1 MAISYN
7 GHTVGVICELNPL
20 HNGHAYLLSEARRL
34 VGEDGCVICVM
45 SGKTTQRG
53 EFAVLEPYARARTAL
68 TAGADL
74 VVELPFPWSS
84 GSAEHFAMGGVSILS
99 QMGCTHLL
107 FGSECGELSL
117 MRRAADLI
125 SSAEFTEV
133 YASLCR
139 DGVGTATAYTQALRR
154 SDSTLPES
162 FPSSNDLLG
171 IAYLAAIQRLGSDME
186 PHTVRRLGQDYR
198 DELLTNAAYPSATSL
213 RKLIQEAACDP
224 VCLSAVLDG
233 TMPQD
238 ALEILLSE
246 IREERAPVSMDAFYR
261 YAHTH
266 FRLLSVREDN
276 DIAEGGDGLIC
287 HLQKRALAS
296 CSFEEFLA
304 SAETKQY
311 TKARLRRAIL
321 FAVSGVTVQDL
332 RNRPSYSV
340 VLAASQRGRAFL
352 SVWRKCALADEFTLV
367 TKPADAPESRQ
378 RVLGERID
386 ALYTFCFPAPHD
398 AGWFMRKTPLIEK

>member
-1 MAISYN
+1 MDISYN

-20 HNGHAYLLSEARRL
+20 HNGHAHLLSEARRL

-45 SGKTTQRG
+45 SGRTTQRG
-53 EFAVLEPYARARTAL
+53 EFAILEPYARAKTPL
-68 TAGADL
+68 IAGADL

-99 QMGCTHLL
+99 QMGCAHLL
-107 FGSECGELSL
+107 FGSECGDLFL

-125 SSAEFTEV
+125 SSADFAEV

-139 DGVGTATAYTQALRR
+139 DGVGTAMAYTQALKRL
-154 SDSTLPES
+154 DNTLPES

-171 IAYLAAIQRLGSDME
+171 IAYLSAIKRLGSDMT
-186 PHTVRRLGQDYR
+186 PHTIPRLGQDYR

-213 RKLIQEAACDP
+213 RNVIREAACDP
-224 VCLSAVLDG
+224 VCLSAILDG
-233 TMPQD
+233 TMPQE

-246 IREERAPVSMDAFYR
+246 IREKRAPVSMDAFYR
-261 YAHTH
+261 YAHMYL
-266 FRLLSVREDN
+266 RLFPISAND
-276 DIAEGGDGLIC
+276 DIAEGGGGLIS

-296 CSFEEFLA
+296 CTYEDFLV
-304 SAETKQY
+304 SSETKQY

-321 FAVSGVTVQDL
+321 FAASGVTEQDL
-332 RNRPSYSV
+332 RSHPSYSA
-340 VLAASQRGRAFL
+340 VLAANQRGRAFL
-352 SVWRKCALADEFTLV
+352 SVWRKCALADGFTLV

-378 RVLGERID
+378 RVLSERID
-386 ALYTFCFPAPHD
+386 ALYTLCFPAPCD
-398 AGWFMRKTPLIEK
+398 AGWLMRKTPFIEE